1 MSFLRLKSVIWY
13 CKRYTERIYVR
24 AEDHWTM
31 WGFLRRTSEYMI
43 EDDSVLT
50 YSQALDLAT
59 RVWAFAKWVAEKNNL
74 ADEAALERMCL
85 SDAHYK
91 HFGDEEKWLVYEMGE
106 LAGYLDGRGEM
117 QRDHLCSLLSLM
129 TYTVADAI
137 EREAPEFFY
146 PERVLTRYCKDHLD
160 SHDDESRAKMCWNEL
175 DDILSNNKWLSEEQA
190 IGFAVESWRVAQ
202 TALRANVDELEEIAI
217 KPTLITDHYLSQN
230 DVQRL
235 MDPTDE
241 FLYCIRFGPNKEKC
255 ASFLAQSMRVC
266 ANSLLLTNPE
276 MFRNEKVVNND

>member
-1 MSFLRLKSVIWY
+1 MSFLRLKSVICY
-13 CKRYTERIYVR
+13 CKRYTERIYVH

-74 ADEAALERMCL
+74 ADEAVLERMCL
-85 SDAHYK
+85 SGAHHK

-137 EREAPEFFY
+137 EREALSSSTQNECW
-146 PERVLTRYCKDHLD
+146 RATARTTLTLTMM
-160 SHDDESRAKMCWNEL
+160 S
-175 DDILSNNKWLSEEQA
+175 
-190 IGFAVESWRVAQ
+190 
-202 TALRANVDELEEIAI
+202 
-217 KPTLITDHYLSQN
+217 
-230 DVQRL
+230 
-235 MDPTDE
+235 
-241 FLYCIRFGPNKEKC
+241 
-255 ASFLAQSMRVC
+255 LATRW
-266 ANSLLLTNPE
+266 AGTNW
-276 MFRNEKVVNND
+276 MTFCRTISG